1 MKRSDVISYRSP
13 MDLVATVSAKD
24 SHACMSTF
32 SPKQSC
38 GTHLM
43 CLNCSPYVGSRKR
56 RTNAATHGSSQECLT
71 EEVSAGLPTPTGDV
85 HPPSQPASSVADH
98 NVGDETELGSSV
110 YFGQQ
115 SVMRFWPRSSITTRQ
130 LSSSIPQHR
139 AEIYSE
145 AETTMFHSIIK
156 SWTTPSPSLGT
167 ILTELYFSKLF
178 VHAPIFSRSDFHP
191 GPSSQLVQQA
201 VYFCGSL
208 MRPSSAYTGNTTS
221 QELFGRIK
229 LLIYFTPENDMFNV
243 LKALCSLS
251 CWSLLVPQRATL
263 DSPWQWVGQAIR
275 LAVQLGLHKEETY
288 SSMPRSAC
296 ARRIWWFLQRSET
309 ILALCKGRPAMLQ
322 NHNVKLPQVSDFES
336 PAVDAISFCYTTKL
350 FEQVLRKI
358 EKLAASG
365 QDASAQ
371 DILSLLDTVAQWA
384 DELPDEL
391 RMYSKDGEG
400 PRPHSRVV
408 SNAHKILFVSVILV
422 SHLPGAS
429 RRNSMLQAT
438 AAAASS
444 CLARIYEEILHRD
457 EVAYLL
463 PADAWFMLVCGGAGI
478 YCSSSAVDEGQ
489 NSRAE
494 VEILRGVLTQMA
506 TKYPSAQVAMETL
519 DRMQQDM
526 SRKEQRPGLPTNSNE
541 PSVGAG
547 RNFRPMS
554 QSRHLEATEGIRF
567 DFRSLFPV
575 PNGFCAALGSIERAS
590 LELNPVMP
598 DLMPGNMTQ
607 QDLGMMLQ
615 WSDLTFENFDA
626 ESLEL
631 MGFGEEQSTLWPA

>member
-1 MKRSDVISYRSP
+1 MN
-13 MDLVATVSAKD
+13 LVATVSAKD
-24 SHACMSTF
+24 NHASA
-32 SPKQSC
+32 
-38 GTHLM
+38 
-43 CLNCSPYVGSRKR
+43 R
-56 RTNAATHGSSQECLT
+56 GSSQERVA
-71 EEVSAGLPTPTGDV
+71 EEASAGLPTPTGDV
-85 HPPSQPASSVADH
+85 PLPSHSASPVTDH
-98 NVGDETELGSSV
+98 DVGDETEIGSRV

-115 SVMRFWPRSSITTRQ
+115 SVMRFRPRSPSTTRQ
-130 LSSSIPQHR
+130 HSSTQKHR
-139 AEIYSE
+139 AEVYSE
-145 AETTMFHSIIK
+145 AETTMFRSIIK

-167 ILTELYFSKLF
+167 ILIDLYFSKLF
-178 VHAPIFSRSDFHP
+178 VHAPIFDPSDFHP
-191 GPSSQLVQQA
+191 GHSSQLLHQA

-208 MRPSSAYTGNTTS
+208 MRPCSSYTGNITS

-229 LLIYFTPENDMFNV
+229 LLIYFRPENDMFTV

-288 SSMPRSAC
+288 LSMPRSAC

-322 NHNVKLPQVSDFES
+322 KHSVQLPQVSDFES
-336 PAVDAISFCYTTKL
+336 PSVDAISFCYTTKL
-350 FEQVLRKI
+350 FEQALRKI

-371 DILSLLDTVAQWA
+371 DILSLLDALAQWT
-384 DELPDEL
+384 DKLPDEL
-391 RMYSKDGEG
+391 RMYSKDGKG

-408 SNAHKILFVSVILV
+408 SNAHKILFVSIILV

-429 RRNSMLQAT
+429 RRNSMLHAT

-478 YCSSSAVDEGQ
+478 YCSSPAEDKGRS
-489 NSRAE
+489 SRAE

-526 SRKEQRPGLPTNSNE
+526 SRKDERPGPPTNFDE

-547 RNFRPMS
+547 RNFSSLS
-554 QSRHLEATEGIRF
+554 QSRHLEATEGIQF

-575 PNGFCAALGSIERAS
+575 PNEFCAALGSIERAS
-590 LELNPVMP
+590 VGLNPVMP
-598 DLMPGNMTQ
+598 DLMPGNMGQ
-607 QDLGMMLQ
+607 QDLGLMLQ

-626 ESLEL
+626 DSLEL